1 MVSTTAVE
9 AVPTEAK
16 RVAVAVIAGLI
27 APILDTTIVTIAF
40 DELTRELGS
49 TVDTVQWTSTAYL
62 LALAVAVPL
71 AGWAATRYGSR
82 RAWQVGVAAFL
93 IGSVLCAAAWN
104 VQALI
109 AFRVLQG
116 FGAGLLFPLMTSI
129 LVAAS
134 GGRALGRLVA
144 MVSLPTALG
153 PILGPVIGGLIL
165 HWLNWHWLFLVN
177 VPVCVMALVLSS
189 RIPDDRRAH
198 APALDWTGLLLLA
211 PGLAVFLLG
220 LSNAHAGIVRTDV
233 LVPLAIGAVLLAVF
247 AIRSVCARGETL
259 LDVGVLAVR
268 NVAASSIGLFFFGL
282 ATFGAML
289 ALPLYFQQVRGES
302 VLGAA
307 LILIPQGV
315 GALASRSLAGRFT
328 DTIGARWVAVS
339 GFAVVAV
346 ATIPFAVADDAT
358 STVWLGVAL
367 LVRGLGL
374 GMLLS
379 PVMASAFVGLPN
391 AYRHDASMTTRTF
404 QQLGGSVGTAM
415 VAVVITAGVSAT
427 AGFHGAFW
435 WTTVLTAVGGVLSL
449 LLPGREARTL

>member
-1 MVSTTAVE
+1 MTTTVKDE
-9 AVPTEAK
+9 VPAEAK

-40 DELTRELGS
+40 DELTRDLDAG
-49 TVDTVQWTSTAYL
+49 VDTVQWTSTAYL

-82 RAWQVGVAAFL
+82 RAWQTGVVAFL
-93 IGSVLCAAAWN
+93 LGSLLCAAAWN

-109 AFRVLQG
+109 AFRVIQG

-129 LVAAS
+129 LVAAG

-165 HWLNWHWLFLVN
+165 HWLDWHWLFLVN
-177 VPVCVMALVLSS
+177 VPVCVVALAFSR
-189 RIPDDRRAH
+189 RIPDDRRAD
-198 APALDWTGLLLLA
+198 APRLDWIGLLLMA
-211 PGLAVFLLG
+211 PGVAALLLG
-220 LSNAHAGIVRTDV
+220 LSNAHTGIVHNAV
-233 LVPLAIGAVLLAVF
+233 LVPAAIGVALLAVF
-247 AIRSVCARGETL
+247 AVRSMRARGATL

-289 ALPLYFQQVRGES
+289 ALPLYFQQVRGET

-315 GALASRSLAGRFT
+315 GALASRSIAGRFT
-328 DTIGARWVAVS
+328 DSIGARSVAVA

-346 ATIPFAVADDAT
+346 ATVPFALADDAT
-358 STVWLGVAL
+358 SLIWLGGAL
-367 LVRGLGL
+367 FVRGLGL

-379 PVMASAFVGLPN
+379 PVMASAFVGLSN
-391 AYRHDASMTTRTF
+391 DYRHDASMATRTF

-415 VAVVITAGVSAT
+415 VAVVITAGATVSA
-427 AGFHGAFW
+427 GFRDAFW
-435 WTTVLTAVGGVLSL
+435 WTAALTVVGGVLAV
-449 LLPGREARTL
+449 LLPGRSSSV

>member
-1 MVSTTAVE
+1 MSTTTVD
-9 AVPTEAK
+9 AVPAEAK

-40 DELTRELGS
+40 DELTRELDS

-82 RAWQVGVAAFL
+82 RAWQVGVGAFL
-93 IGSVLCAAAWN
+93 IGSALCAAAWN

-109 AFRVLQG
+109 AFRVVQG
-116 FGAGLLFPLMTSI
+116 IGAGLLFPLMTSI

-177 VPVCVMALVLSS
+177 VPICLVALVLSS
-189 RIPDDRRAH
+189 RIPDDRRPD
-198 APALDWTGLLLLA
+198 APGLDWTGLILMA
-211 PGLAVFLLG
+211 PGLAMLLLG

-233 LVPLAIGAVLLAVF
+233 LAPVAIGVLLLAVF
-247 AIRSVCARGETL
+247 AIRSVRATGETL
-259 LDVGVLAVR
+259 LDVGVLGFR

-328 DTIGARWVAVS
+328 DTVGARWVAVA

-358 STVWLGVAL
+358 STIWLGAAL

-379 PVMASAFVGLPN
+379 PVIASGFVGLPG
-391 AYRHDASMTTRTF
+391 AYRHDASMTTRSF
-404 QQLGGSVGTAM
+404 QQVGGSVGSAM
-415 VAVVITAGVSAT
+415 VAVVITAGAT
-427 AGFHGAFW
+427 QIAGFQGAFW
-435 WTTVLTAVGGVLSL
+435 WTTALTAVGCALSF
-449 LLPGREARTL
+449 LLPGREK

>member
-1 MVSTTAVE
+1 MATTTVE
-9 AVPTEAK
+9 EIPAEAK

-40 DELTRELGS
+40 DELTRGLDS
-49 TVDTVQWTSTAYL
+49 SVDTVQWTSTAYL

-71 AGWAATRYGSR
+71 AGWAATRFGSR
-82 RAWQVGVAAFL
+82 RAWQTGVAAFL
-93 IGSVLCAAAWN
+93 IGSALCAAAWN

-109 AFRVLQG
+109 AFRVVQG

-129 LVAAS
+129 LVTAA

-177 VPVCVMALVLSS
+177 VPVCLIALALAP
-189 RIPDDRRAH
+189 RIPDDRRPD
-198 APALDWTGLLLLA
+198 APTLDWFGLILMG
-211 PGLAVFLLG
+211 PGLVAILLG
-220 LSNAHAGIVRTDV
+220 LSNAHAGIVRREV
-233 LVPLAIGAVLLAVF
+233 LVPVVIGVVLLAAF
-247 AIRSVCARGETL
+247 TGRSMRATGTTL
-259 LDVGVLAVR
+259 LDVGVLRIR
-268 NVAASSIGLFFFGL
+268 NVAASSVGLFFFGL

-289 ALPLYFQQVRGES
+289 ALPLYFQQIRGAT

-328 DTIGARWVAVS
+328 DSIGARWVGVA

-346 ATIPFAVADDAT
+346 ATVPFAVADGAT
-358 STVWLGVAL
+358 STVWLGIAL
-367 LVRGLGL
+367 FARGLGL

-379 PVMASAFVGLPN
+379 PVMASAFVGLSN
-391 AYRHDASMTTRTF
+391 TFRHDASMATRTF

-415 VAVVITAGVSAT
+415 VAVVITAGATLT
-427 AGFHGAFW
+427 AGFHAAFW
-435 WTTVLTAVGGVLSL
+435 WTAALTAIGGVLAL
-449 LLPGREARTL
+449 LLPGRSTTTA